1 MNNRYDKGRAL
12 SVPFEE
18 TMAKCKKCGAVLGK
32 TQRACPQCGTP
43 FQKKNRAPVVVL
55 ILLLVLLVG
64 GGGVYTYF
72 WYRDHHP
79 RYYKTFDMTCGE
91 YSSALSRLLEEEGRM
106 SLRID
111 ERKWVESSRSH
122 AMEYDGGSFVIRAK
136 TAEDGGFDE
145 KLRELRIGSLATE
158 DGVQVA
164 AMSVLALEQLQT
176 KDVIFRDIEA
186 LKNLQRDK
194 VSYRVAALTYD
205 RDNNQ
210 LVLAPSTGAKSPEHY
225 GTTADSALSLAAPF
239 VSGNRFLCAG
249 GKYIFSDGSRICRRD
264 QITGSN
270 TQIVAAEN
278 DGRLLSDGK
287 MLFYVTDT
295 GDSRKVFSVRAD
307 GSGNRM
313 LMNLAEKVTLLHVYN
328 NCLYYATES
337 AAVPQEYAFCRY
349 HLDTGEAE
357 RFNDIRFDPE
367 RAVVDGNLLYCTA
380 PLAADATADSTLSV
394 SGGERTAV
402 YLFRFDTEA
411 FTELIPDSRVSAH
424 GFYNGAGTP
433 CFESCQTDAAGAVY
447 GDHYLYT
454 VADGVP
460 EQSPAVPVNALM
472 WAYSPVSGKTVL
484 CDNPNRLYYWFN
496 RDTGE
501 LLPLALPEAG
511 AFTFDL
517 ERPDDMYVC
526 VSDEGRLRRLFRV
539 DDGQLTECGFGG
551 TAVSVGTAPVIV
563 GGYVLDTDFNAYA
576 ITNAA
581 DSTTA
586 PTSGAAAAGSSAP
599 LL

>member
-1 MNNRYDKGRAL
+1 MNNRYDKGRAV

-18 TMAKCKKCGAVLGK
+18 TMAKCNKCGAVLDK

-43 FQKKNRAPVVVL
+43 FQKKKRAPVVIL

-64 GGGVYTYF
+64 GGGAYTYF

-91 YSSALSRLLEEEGRM
+91 YSSALNRLLEEEGRIN
-106 SLRID
+106 LRID
-111 ERKWVESSRSH
+111 GRKWAESSRYS
-122 AMEYDGGSFVIRAK
+122 ALEYDGGSFVIRAK
-136 TAEDGGFDE
+136 TAEDGGFDQP
-145 KLRELRIGSLATE
+145 LRELRIGSLATE

-176 KDVIFRDIEA
+176 RDVIFRDIEA
-186 LKNLQRDK
+186 LKSLQRDK

-205 RDNNQ
+205 RENNQ
-210 LVLAPSTGAKSPEHY
+210 LVVAPSTGAKSPEHY
-225 GTTADSALSLAAPF
+225 GSTADSALSLAAPF
-239 VSGNRFLCAG
+239 VSGNRFVCAG
-249 GKYIFSDGSRICRRD
+249 GRYFFSDGSRICRRD
-264 QITGSN
+264 HIAGSN
-270 TQIVAAEN
+270 TQVIAAEN
-278 DGRLLSDGK
+278 DGQLLSDGK
-287 MLFYVTDT
+287 TLFYVTDT
-295 GDSRKVFSVRAD
+295 GSSRKVFSVGAD

-328 NCLYYATES
+328 NCLYYATEN
-337 AAVPQEYAFCRY
+337 AADPQKYAFCRY

-367 RAVVDGNLLYCTA
+367 RAVTDGNLLYCTA
-380 PLAADATADSTLSV
+380 PLAADATADSGSSV
-394 SGGERTAV
+394 SGEERTAV
-402 YLFRFDTEA
+402 YVFRFDTEA

-424 GFYNGAGTP
+424 GFYNGAGNP
-433 CFESCQTDAAGAVY
+433 CFESCQTDAAGAVA

-460 EQSPAVPVNALM
+460 ERSPAVSVNALM

-496 RDTGE
+496 RDTGD

-511 AFTFDL
+511 TFTFDL
-517 ERPDDMYVC
+517 ERPDDLYVC
-526 VSDEGRLRRLFRV
+526 VSNGGSLRRLFRV

-551 TAVSVGTAPVIV
+551 TAVAVGPAPVIV
-563 GGYVLDTDFNAYA
+563 GGYVLDTEFNAYA
-576 ITNAA
+576 VTEAA
-581 DSTTA
+581 DSTTGLTGDTA
-586 PTSGAAAAGSSAP
+586 TAGSTAP
-599 LL
+599 LP